1 MNEVGILQSV
11 LMENYQ
17 IIASDYHPV
26 LSETLSVAAY
36 ILNLCVNAVD
46 SGCNGKMFGIF
57 RDQKPCFIYIALYLY
72 F

>member
-36 ILNLCVNAVD
+36 ILNLCVKAVD

-57 RDQKPCFIYIALYLY
+57 WDQKPCFIYIALYLY